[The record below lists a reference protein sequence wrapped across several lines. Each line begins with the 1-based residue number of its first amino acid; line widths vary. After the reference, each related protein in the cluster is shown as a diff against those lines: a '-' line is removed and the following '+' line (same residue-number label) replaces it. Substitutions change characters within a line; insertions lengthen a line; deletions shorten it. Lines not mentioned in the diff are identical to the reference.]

1 MTPWKKILNPHE
13 SWVCFILIHNLYSF
27 LNGSSKDTV
36 CTLLSRIQGTVVYG
50 ITKQKLR
57 ETLYKATGLIGI
69 RWFRGDQVGPAPLP
83 RGLRNSRRKITK
95 KKSIVIPSIHNFA
108 YSVCRMW
115 MPSACLFNKN
125 TLNDALE
132 ICMLDDPY
140 ILHYDVWTFCII
152 CFVKSDHPLLS
163 DHHIRFYIFLTSQ
176 PLIDQTA
183 ILQKLTKNC
192 IYMNYYF
199 CLWSFY

>member
-1 MTPWKKILNPHE
+1 
-13 SWVCFILIHNLYSF
+13 
-27 LNGSSKDTV
+27 
-36 CTLLSRIQGTVVYG
+36 
-50 ITKQKLR
+50 
-57 ETLYKATGLIGI
+57 
-69 RWFRGDQVGPAPLP
+69 
-83 RGLRNSRRKITK
+83 
-95 KKSIVIPSIHNFA
+95 
-108 YSVCRMW
+108 

-183 ILQKLTKNC
+183 ILQKLSKNC
-192 IYMNYYF
+192 IHCIYELLFLFVVLLLETKCFKHKTHHIYDAYNNLHKYYTIKHSYYKF
-199 CLWSFY
+199 CKQC